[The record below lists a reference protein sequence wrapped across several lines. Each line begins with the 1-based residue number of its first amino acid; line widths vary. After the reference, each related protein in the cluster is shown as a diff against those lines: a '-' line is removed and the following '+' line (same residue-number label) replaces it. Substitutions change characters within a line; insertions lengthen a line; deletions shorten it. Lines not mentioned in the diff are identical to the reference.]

1 MINIKPKGKKTM
13 KTNNKNRTTNILALV
28 ETAMMVALAVG
39 LELLCK
45 FLPSPWA
52 YGGSISLS
60 AIPILYLSYRR
71 GWKWGLSAG
80 FVYASVQ
87 MLLGLDLPPAN
98 TFAAV
103 ALCIL
108 LDYVLA
114 FTLLG
119 LASVFSAPFEKSG
132 KPSIRITG
140 YVVGA
145 VGASFLRFVCS
156 FISGIILWD
165 SYTPE
170 GMSVWV
176 YSLVYNG
183 SYMLGNAA
191 IAAVVLVLL
200 CSAVDPK
207 TLKPMKRS

>member
-1 MINIKPKGKKTM
+1 M
-13 KTNNKNRTTNILALV
+13 KTKNTRKNILALV

-60 AIPILYLSYRR
+60 AIPIIYLSYRR
-71 GWKWGLSAG
+71 GWRWGISAG

-87 MLLGLDLPPAN
+87 MLLGLTLPPAN
-98 TFAAV
+98 TFWAV

-108 LDYVLA
+108 LDYVIA
-114 FTLLG
+114 FTALG
-119 LASVFSAPFEKSG
+119 LASLFSAPFQRSG
-132 KPSIRITG
+132 KPAMRITG
-140 YVVGA
+140 YITGA
-145 VGASFLRFVCS
+145 VGASFLRFICS
-156 FISGIILWD
+156 FASGVILWD

-191 IAAVVLVLL
+191 IAAVVLALL

-207 TLKPMKRS
+207 TLKPMKKA

>member
-1 MINIKPKGKKTM
+1 MTTEKKNT
-13 KTNNKNRTTNILALV
+13 KKNVLALV

-39 LELLCK
+39 LELLCE

-52 YGGSISLS
+52 YGGSISLG
-60 AIPILYLSYRR
+60 AIPIFYLSYRR
-71 GWKWGLSAG
+71 GWKWGISAG
-80 FVYASVQ
+80 FVYACVQ
-87 MLLGLDLPPAN
+87 MLLGLSLPPAN
-98 TFAAV
+98 TFWAV
-103 ALCIL
+103 TLCVL

-114 FTLLG
+114 FTALG
-119 LASVFSAPFEKSG
+119 LASVFSAPFEKSA
-132 KPSIRITG
+132 KRSVRITG

-170 GMSVWV
+170 GMSTWV

-183 SYMLGNAA
+183 SYMIGNAA
-191 IAAVVLVLL
+191 IAAVMLVLL
-200 CSAVDPK
+200 CAAVDPK
-207 TLKPMKRS
+207 TLKPMK

>member
-1 MINIKPKGKKTM
+1 M
-13 KTNNKNRTTNILALV
+13 KTKNTRRNVLALV

-39 LELLCK
+39 LELLCE
-45 FLPSPWA
+45 FLPQPWA
-52 YGGSISLS
+52 YGGSISLG
-60 AIPILYLSYRR
+60 AIPIIYLSYRR

-87 MLLGLDLPPAN
+87 MLLGLSLPPAN
-98 TFAAV
+98 TFVAV
-103 ALCIL
+103 TLCIL

-114 FTLLG
+114 FTALG

-132 KPSIRITG
+132 KPAARITG

-145 VGASFLRFVCS
+145 VGASFLRFICS
-156 FISGIILWD
+156 FLSGVILWG

-170 GMSVWV
+170 GMNVWV

-207 TLKPMKRS
+207 TLRPMKKS

>member
-1 MINIKPKGKKTM
+1 M
-13 KTNNKNRTTNILALV
+13 KTKNTRQNVLALV
-28 ETAMMVALAVG
+28 ETAMMVALAIG
-39 LELLCK
+39 LEMLCE
-45 FLPSPWA
+45 FLPQPWA
-52 YGGSISLS
+52 YGGSISLG
-60 AIPILYLSYRR
+60 AIPIFYLSYRR

-80 FVYASVQ
+80 FVYACVQ
-87 MLLGLDLPPAN
+87 MLLGLSLPPAN
-98 TFAAV
+98 TFVAV

-132 KPSIRITG
+132 KPSVRIAG

-156 FISGIILWD
+156 FLSGVVLWG

-170 GMSVWV
+170 GMNVWV

-183 SYMLGNAA
+183 SYMIGNAA

-207 TLKPMKRS
+207 TLRPMKRS

>member
-1 MINIKPKGKKTM
+1 M
-13 KTNNKNRTTNILALV
+13 KTKNTRQNVLALV

-45 FLPSPWA
+45 FLPNPWA
-52 YGGSISLS
+52 YGGSISLG
-60 AIPILYLSYRR
+60 AIPIFYLSYRR

-87 MLLGLDLPPAN
+87 MLLGLSLPPAN

-114 FTLLG
+114 FSALG
-119 LASVFSAPFEKSG
+119 LASVFAAPFEKSA
-132 KPSIRITG
+132 KPPVRIAG
-140 YVVGA
+140 YIVGA
-145 VGASFLRFVCS
+145 VSASFLRFICS

-176 YSLVYNG
+176 YSLAYNG
-183 SYMLGNAA
+183 SYMIGNAA
-191 IAAVVLVLL
+191 IAAVVLALL
-200 CSAVDPK
+200 CAAVEPK
-207 TLKPMKRS
+207 TLRPMGYKSIRNK

>member
-1 MINIKPKGKKTM
+1 M
-13 KTNNKNRTTNILALV
+13 KTNKNTKTNVLALV

-39 LELLCK
+39 LELLCE
-45 FLPSPWA
+45 FLPQPWA
-52 YGGSISLS
+52 YGGSISLG
-60 AIPILYLSYRR
+60 AIPIIYLSYRR

-80 FVYASVQ
+80 FVYACVQ
-87 MLLGLDLPPAN
+87 MLLGLSLPPAN
-98 TFAAV
+98 TFVAV
-103 ALCIL
+103 TLCIL

-114 FTLLG
+114 FTALG

-132 KPSIRITG
+132 KPVTRIAG

-145 VGASFLRFVCS
+145 VGASFLRFICS
-156 FISGIILWD
+156 FLSGVILWD

-170 GMSVWV
+170 GMSVWI

-207 TLKPMKRS
+207 TLKPMKKI

>member
-1 MINIKPKGKKTM
+1 M
-13 KTNNKNRTTNILALV
+13 KTKNTRKNVLALV

-45 FLPSPWA
+45 FLPQPWA
-52 YGGSISLS
+52 YGGSISLG
-60 AIPILYLSYRR
+60 AIPIIYLSYRR
-71 GWKWGLSAG
+71 GWKWGISAG

-87 MLLGLDLPPAN
+87 MLLGLSLPPAN

-108 LDYVLA
+108 LDYVIA
-114 FTLLG
+114 FSVLG
-119 LASVFSAPFEKSG
+119 LAGIFAAPFERSG
-132 KPSIRITG
+132 KPATRIAG
-140 YVVGA
+140 YITGA
-145 VGASFLRFVCS
+145 VGASLLRFICS
-156 FISGIILWD
+156 FISGIILWE

-170 GMSVWV
+170 GMNVWV

-191 IAAVVLVLL
+191 IAAVVLALL

-207 TLKPMKRS
+207 TLKPMKKV

>member
-1 MINIKPKGKKTM
+1 M
-13 KTNNKNRTTNILALV
+13 KTKNTKTNVLALV

-39 LELLCK
+39 LELLCE
-45 FLPSPWA
+45 FLPQPWA
-52 YGGSISLS
+52 YGGSISLG
-60 AIPILYLSYRR
+60 AIPIIYLSYRR

-80 FVYASVQ
+80 FVYACVQ
-87 MLLGLDLPPAN
+87 MLLGLSLPPAN
-98 TFAAV
+98 TFWAV
-103 ALCIL
+103 TLCVL

-114 FTLLG
+114 FTALG

-132 KPSIRITG
+132 KPAVRIAG

-145 VGASFLRFVCS
+145 VGASFLRFICS
-156 FISGIILWD
+156 FLSGVILWD

-170 GMSVWV
+170 GMNVWV

-200 CSAVDPK
+200 CSAVNPK
-207 TLKPMKRS
+207 TLKPMK

>member
-1 MINIKPKGKKTM
+1 M
-13 KTNNKNRTTNILALV
+13 KTKNTKTNVLALV

-39 LELLCK
+39 LELLCE
-45 FLPSPWA
+45 FLPQPWA
-52 YGGSISLS
+52 YGGSISLG
-60 AIPILYLSYRR
+60 AIPIIYLSYRR

-80 FVYASVQ
+80 FVYACVQ
-87 MLLGLDLPPAN
+87 MLLGLSLPPAN
-98 TFAAV
+98 TFWAV
-103 ALCIL
+103 TLCVL

-114 FTLLG
+114 FTALG

-132 KPSIRITG
+132 KPAVRIAG

-145 VGASFLRFVCS
+145 VGASFLRFICS
-156 FISGIILWD
+156 FLSGVILWG

-170 GMSVWV
+170 GMNVWV

-200 CSAVDPK
+200 CSAVNPK
-207 TLKPMKRS
+207 TLKPMK

>member
-1 MINIKPKGKKTM
+1 M
-13 KTNNKNRTTNILALV
+13 KTKNTRQTVLALV

-39 LELLCK
+39 LELLCQ
-45 FLPSPWA
+45 FLPQPWA
-52 YGGSISLS
+52 YGGSISLG
-60 AIPILYLSYRR
+60 AIPIIYLSYRR

-87 MLLGLDLPPAN
+87 MLLGLSLPPAN
-98 TFAAV
+98 TFWAV
-103 ALCIL
+103 TLCIL

-114 FTLLG
+114 FTALG
-119 LASVFSAPFEKSG
+119 LASVFSAPFEKSV
-132 KPSIRITG
+132 KPVTRIAG

-145 VGASFLRFVCS
+145 VGASFLRFICS
-156 FISGIILWD
+156 FLSGIILWD

-207 TLKPMKRS
+207 TLKPMKKI

>member
-1 MINIKPKGKKTM
+1 MINISPKGKKTM
-13 KTNNKNRTTNILALV
+13 KTNKNTKRNVLALV
-28 ETAMMVALAVG
+28 ETAMMAALAVG
-39 LELLCK
+39 LELLCQ

-52 YGGSISLS
+52 YGGSISLG
-60 AIPILYLSYRR
+60 AIPIIYLSYRR
-71 GWKWGLSAG
+71 GWKWGLASG
-80 FVYASVQ
+80 FVYACVQ
-87 MLLGLDLPPAN
+87 MLLGLSLPPAN
-98 TFAAV
+98 TFVAV

-119 LASVFSAPFEKSG
+119 LAPVFCAPFEKSG
-132 KPSIRITG
+132 KPSVRISG

-145 VGASFLRFVCS
+145 VGASFLRFICS
-156 FISGIILWD
+156 FVSGIILWD

-191 IAAVVLVLL
+191 IAAVVLALL

-207 TLKPMKRS
+207 TLKPMKKS

>member
-1 MINIKPKGKKTM
+1 MTKEKKNT
-13 KTNNKNRTTNILALV
+13 KNRVLALV

-45 FLPSPWA
+45 FLPQPWA
-52 YGGSISLS
+52 YGGSISLG
-60 AIPILYLSYRR
+60 AIPIIYLSYRR
-71 GWKWGLSAG
+71 GWKWGISAG

-98 TFAAV
+98 TFIAV

-114 FTLLG
+114 FSALG
-119 LASVFSAPFEKSG
+119 LASVFTSPFEKTG
-132 KPSIRITG
+132 KPAVRISG
-140 YVVGA
+140 YIVGA
-145 VGASFLRFVCS
+145 VGASFLRFICS
-156 FISGIILWD
+156 FLSGVILWD

-170 GMSVWV
+170 GMNVWV

-183 SYMLGNAA
+183 SYMIGNAA
-191 IAAVVLVLL
+191 IAAAILAIL
-200 CSAVDPK
+200 CAAVDPK
-207 TLKPMKRS
+207 TLKPMKKA

>member
-1 MINIKPKGKKTM
+1 M
-13 KTNNKNRTTNILALV
+13 KTKNTRQNVLALV

-60 AIPILYLSYRR
+60 AIPIIYLSYRR
-71 GWKWGLSAG
+71 GWRWGISAG

-87 MLLGLDLPPAN
+87 MLLGLTLPPAN
-98 TFAAV
+98 TFPAV

-108 LDYVLA
+108 LDYVIA
-114 FTLLG
+114 FTALG
-119 LASVFSAPFEKSG
+119 LASLFSAPFQRSG
-132 KPSIRITG
+132 KPAMRITG
-140 YVVGA
+140 YITGA
-145 VGASFLRFVCS
+145 VGASFLRFICS
-156 FISGIILWD
+156 FASGVILWD

-191 IAAVVLVLL
+191 IAAVVLALL

-207 TLKPMKRS
+207 TLKPMKKA